1 VIINARLDRNK
12 WSDRR
17 SSPRRKISLDVGLDA
32 SGRGVTIHDVSASG
46 MLIETAAKLP
56 LLEAIQIDLPE
67 ALGRHAV
74 VVWNSGRYYGC
85 EFREPLS
92 KAAIS
97 AALLRSRPTR
107 DAATGERAP
116 AQVLQPGPAEA
127 KTLQVDPPATGLEQE
142 KAPLRVR
149 LRVILGSA
157 ILLWALIALAVRA
170 LVAMIW

>member
-1 VIINARLDRNK
+1 MPNSYLLIAA
-12 WSDRR
+12 
-17 SSPRRKISLDVGLDA
+17 SL
-32 SGRGVTIHDVSASG
+32 
-46 MLIETAAKLP
+46 
-56 LLEAIQIDLPE
+56 
-67 ALGRHAV
+67 ALGAMQP
-74 VVWNSGRYYGC
+74 S
-85 EFREPLS
+85 L
-92 KAAIS
+92 AAAQQAAPRAAPNR